1 MIERLKLKERLT
13 SKVFWAELVILIA
26 QALKLFGIYE
36 VTNELLS
43 TIQDIIT
50 VIFTVFATLNNP
62 TDKENF

>member
-36 VTNELLS
+36 VSNELLS

-62 TDKENF
+62 TTKEKF

>member
-1 MIERLKLKERLT
+1 MKLKERLT

-36 VTNELLS
+36 VSNELLS

-62 TDKENF
+62 SDKQNF

>member
-36 VTNELLS
+36 VSNELLS

>member
-1 MIERLKLKERLT
+1 MKLKERLT

-36 VTNELLS
+36 VSNELLS

-50 VIFTVFATLNNP
+50 VIFTIFATLNNP
-62 TDKENF
+62 SDKQNF